1 MERALFL
8 YTFLN
13 LAILGAV
20 LWFVRASR
28 LRRARPDERQDLEE
42 NALVR
47 ADWELVR
54 IEHCIPSGCPRVI
67 GQPPRPRRDV
77 TCEVC
82 ATTFLEQRLQ
92 RLLSSPPGSNPTPP
106 DPPWIRDALSGR
118 VGGSRSAPMRGQ
130 RSARGDL
137 ASSLIEADPGGE
149 RRGRTAAVAAQLGVV
164 RVGIGLAC
172 VAVGAGVAA
181 FGGLLWLIVPGA
193 LLVLIGLGL
202 IAAGVTQGAE

>member
-1 MERALFL
+1 MERALFW

-13 LAILGAV
+13 LAILVAV

-47 ADWELVR
+47 ADWERVR
-54 IEHCIPSGCPRVI
+54 LERCLPSNCPRTM
-67 GQPPRPRRDV
+67 GQPPRPRKDF

-82 ATTFLEQRLQ
+82 GTTFLEQRLQ
-92 RLLSSPPGSNPTPP
+92 RLLTVPHVLEPGAI
-106 DPPWIRDALSGR
+106 DPSWNRDAVSGR
-118 VGGSRSAPMRGQ
+118 VGGSRAAPPEEPGEV
-130 RSARGDL
+130 
-137 ASSLIEADPGGE
+137 ASQLLDGAAISG
-149 RRGRTAAVAAQLGVV
+149 RRRRAGAAAVQIGVV
-164 RVGIGLAC
+164 RIALGLAC

-193 LLVLIGLGL
+193 LMVLLGLGL
-202 IAAGVTQGAE
+202 IAAGISLGAG